1 MAQSINTSYAVI
13 ALGDEGTIRHFDLAV
28 RAAQQGA
35 VVTETYGFES
45 GEPAAHEDLTE
56 VEAVVTA
63 LSRAI
68 ATHTDIWMPFPMDDL
83 GREQHVRRVSLVLQR
98 HGLNMLMGHDLQ
110 PCTMDGGFS
119 PIDFALR
126 MEVKAVDE
134 LGFAALASA
143 GMRTLGA
150 EIEVELT
157 HAGRPG
163 APAEQHVR
171 RVSLV
176 LQRHGLNMLMGH
188 DLQPCTMDG
197 GFSPIDF
204 ALRMEVKAVDEL
216 GFAALASAGMR
227 TLGAEIEVELTHAGR
242 PGAPAAPT
250 LCEPVGDD
258 VDGGKSYSATEAA
271 KFFGRPVQWIYAG
284 LRSGLFTHLDG
295 SRIQPLQVGKGKRRR
310 FTLAMLR
317 SMALSSHLKGVVAED
332 ELLDLLAVLDRAEQE

>member
-83 GREQHVRRVSLVLQR
+83 GR
-98 HGLNMLMGHDLQ
+98 
-110 PCTMDGGFS
+110 
-119 PIDFALR
+119 
-126 MEVKAVDE
+126 
-134 LGFAALASA
+134 
-143 GMRTLGA
+143 
-150 EIEVELT
+150 
-157 HAGRPG
+157 
-163 APAEQHVR
+163 EQHVR